1 MNYEEILIERIES
14 FVDVVERFVG
24 VEHQIIHDS
33 KYRKHFRKPNYEL
46 NIETLNDIKVSALNI
61 DIDDVEIP
69 ADDEQSLDVA
79 DKFERCLV
87 LFNKLCDGFIDL
99 QKQLKDKMERT
110 KKLKITEY
118 QEILKE
124 LQVTRTLMNNALQ
137 EFDVAYSEYA
147 AVEESEE
154 TEE

>member
-14 FVDVVERFVG
+14 FVDVVENFVG

-87 LFNKLCDGFIDL
+87 LFNKLCDGFINL
-99 QKQLKDKMERT
+99 QDQLKQKAERT
-110 KKLKITEY
+110 KKFKITEY
-118 QEILKE
+118 QEVLRE
-124 LQVTRTLMNNALQ
+124 LQGTRTLMNSALQ
-137 EFDVAYSEYA
+137 TFHEAYTEYA
-147 AVEESEE
+147 SFDEDEIEE
-154 TEE
+154 

>member
-14 FVDVVERFVG
+14 FVDVVENFVG

-61 DIDDVEIP
+61 DIDDVDIP

-99 QKQLKDKMERT
+99 QDQLKQKAERT
-110 KKLKITEY
+110 KKFKITEY
-118 QEILKE
+118 QEVLRE
-124 LQVTRTLMNNALQ
+124 LQGTRTLMNSALQ
-137 EFDVAYSEYA
+137 TFHEAYTEYA
-147 AVEESEE
+147 SFDEDEIEE
-154 TEE
+154 

>member
-14 FVDVVERFVG
+14 FVDVVENFVG

-79 DKFERCLV
+79 EKFERCLV

-99 QKQLKDKMERT
+99 QDQLKQKAERT
-110 KKLKITEY
+110 KKFKITEY
-118 QEILKE
+118 QEVLRE
-124 LQVTRTLMNNALQ
+124 LQGTRTLMNSALQ
-137 EFDVAYSEYA
+137 TFHEAYTEYA
-147 AVEESEE
+147 SFDEDEIEE
-154 TEE
+154 

>member
-14 FVDVVERFVG
+14 FVDVVENFVG

-99 QKQLKDKMERT
+99 QDQLKQKAERT
-110 KKLKITEY
+110 KKFKITEY
-118 QEILKE
+118 QEVLRE
-124 LQVTRTLMNNALQ
+124 LQGTRTLMNSALQ
-137 EFDVAYSEYA
+137 TFHEAYTEYA
-147 AVEESEE
+147 SFDEDEIEE
-154 TEE
+154 

>member
-14 FVDVVERFVG
+14 FVDVVENFVG

-79 DKFERCLV
+79 EKFERCLV

-99 QKQLKDKMERT
+99 QDQLKQKAERT
-110 KKLKITEY
+110 KKFKITEY
-118 QEILKE
+118 QEVLRE
-124 LQVTRTLMNNALQ
+124 LQGTRTLMNSALQ
-137 EFDVAYSEYA
+137 TFHEAYTEYVSFDEDEI
-147 AVEESEE
+147 EE
-154 TEE
+154 